1 MNCDAKISDTELVA
15 PITAPKL
22 LWNNYSGGKIEG
34 EAFVADH
41 IFSYI
46 VSGQHDIWI
55 GNRLYSFKAG
65 DFRFFRKNQ
74 LSRYVKSPS
83 GEGFRSIAIHI
94 DQYTLMELSNS
105 NSLKS
110 IQASTIDGP
119 LLLHADSLLY
129 GFTDSLIPYLEANR
143 TDPRIVSL
151 KTKELILL
159 LLQNNPTLKEIL
171 FDFSEPGK
179 IDLKSF
185 MNSHYRYNVPIEK
198 FAFLTGR
205 SLSAFKR
212 DFMRHYNT
220 SPARWLVQRRLEDAR
235 FLIEQQAQK
244 PSDIYFDLGFEDLS
258 HFSYAYKK
266 AFGHAPA
273 KNRIKTNQ

>member
-1 MNCDAKISDTELVA
+1 MNCDVKISDTELIA

-22 LWNNYSGGKIEG
+22 ILNNYTGGKIEG

-46 VSGQHDIWI
+46 ISGAHDIWL
-55 GNRLYSFKAG
+55 GNKMYSFKAG
-65 DFRFFRKNQ
+65 DFRFFKKNQ

-83 GEGFRSIAIHI
+83 SDGFRSVAVHI
-94 DQYTLMELSNS
+94 DQYTLMEMSN
-105 NSLKS
+105 NYSLK
-110 IQASTIDGP
+110 ATKRSTIDGP
-119 LLLHADSLLY
+119 LLLRPDTLLQ
-129 GFTDSLIPYLEANR
+129 GFTDSLMPYLNTGQ

-151 KTKELILL
+151 KTKELVLL
-159 LLQNNPTLKEIL
+159 LLHNHPALKEVL

-179 IDLKSF
+179 IDLKAF
-185 MNSHYRYNVPIEK
+185 MNSHYRYNVSLDK

-212 DFMRHYNT
+212 DFTHHYNM
-220 SPARWLVQRRLEDAR
+220 SPGRWLVQRRLEDAR
-235 FLIEQQAQK
+235 FLIEEKAQR
-244 PSDIYFDLGFEDLS
+244 PSEIYLDLGFEDLS

-266 AFGHAPA
+266 AFGYAPA
-273 KNRIKTNQ
+273 KKQN